1 MNLYALFPTI
11 TSVLFL
17 FMGLFVYLKN
27 KKQLIN
33 QVYLLFCLSV
43 FLWLFPFSL
52 MYWSRNIITAYHY
65 AKIGFIGV
73 LTIPICMFY
82 FVAVF
87 LNKDKQYEK
96 MLKILT
102 ILTIPCAIIN
112 FFTPVFYSGIKICFW
127 GYYPIAGKLYFI
139 ILLQFLVLFCYAIL
153 LLLKNVHNPNFS
165 AIKQQQTKYILVAFC
180 ITSFGGVDY
189 ITKYPLELYP
199 FGYILILLFIVIM
212 AMSIIKY
219 NLMDIKLAVTKTF
232 IWVFIYLFILLSPI
246 WIGYKTGQWLI
257 SCIVL
262 FILSTSGQFVANY
275 FQKKAEEYLLA
286 EQERY
291 QQLLMQASTGMI
303 EKDYD
308 ISRLSKLIVRII
320 KKSVKISFVSLYIFD
335 EEKNLYVNI
344 ESRGRDK
351 KVLKDF
357 PKDTDFIDFMKKT
370 KKPFFLSALP
380 EQYKSKIMKINSGIT
395 LIIPSIFKDKV
406 IGFLFLGDKEN
417 RTLYSARDVEVFG
430 VLSNQAALAIENC
443 LFLERSQRQQKR
455 LFEAEKLASIGG
467 MADGMAHQIRNR
479 LNSFGLAAE
488 LLSYDV
494 KDFSEDHKAFIEQ
507 HPNINEMIKSMNE
520 LILSI
525 NENVKKTNT
534 VLTGILDF
542 AKPKGSVTNKET
554 FSMKEII
561 DPAVMLVQVKHHREK
576 VPIVLDI
583 PSDNDKIYGIKYQ
596 IQEVCFNCI
605 DNAFEAII
613 EKEQHMQ
620 NPLINDID
628 KAQPF
633 VPEIKV
639 SLRYLTDKNQYQI
652 IIKDNGIGIKPE
664 NKAKIF
670 SAFFTTKPSSKSGS
684 GIGSYVARR
693 MIVEA
698 HDGDMSF
705 ESRYGEGTT
714 FTITLP
720 LSSKKEKDNLV

>member
-1 MNLYALFPTI
+1 MNYHALFPTI

-17 FMGLFVYLKN
+17 IFGLFIFLKS
-27 KKQLIN
+27 KKN
-33 QVYLLFCLSV
+33 EVTVSYLLFCSSI
-43 FLWLFPFSL
+43 FWWLVNFSL
-52 MYWSRNIITAYHY
+52 MYWSKNEQMAFLFANIA
-65 AKIGFIGV
+65 FFGV
-73 LTIPICMFY
+73 LQIPVSMLHFVSSFLGYNYRKFIYFLYLLNVPFALLQYKYFIFY
-82 FVAVF
+82 G
-87 LNKDKQYEK
+87 
-96 MLKILT
+96 KIKT
-102 ILTIPCAIIN
+102 
-112 FFTPVFYSGIKICFW
+112 CFW
-127 GYYPIAGKLYFI
+127 GYYPSAAIAYPIVFGEFCLLFLFGLYLLFKNLLDKNCSVI
-139 ILLQFLVLFCYAIL
+139 RHQQIKYLFFSFSILALGVGDYL
-153 LLLKNVHNPNFS
+153 
-165 AIKQQQTKYILVAFC
+165 TKFGNTIC
-180 ITSFGGVDY
+180 ITIVNFNLLDIRLVITNGTILIGLYIFVLGIPIYIGFYTKQWFISF
-189 ITKYPLELYP
+189 
-199 FGYILILLFIVIM
+199 ILLFIF
-212 AMSIIKY
+212 ST
-219 NLMDIKLAVTKTF
+219 LA
-232 IWVFIYLFILLSPI
+232 P
-246 WIGYKTGQWLI
+246 LI
-257 SCIVL
+257 FRFL
-262 FILSTSGQFVANY
+262 QR
-275 FQKKAEEYLLA
+275 KAELILLA
-286 EQERY
+286 EQEQY

-308 ISRLSKLIVRII
+308 ISKLSKLIVRII
-320 KKSVKISFVSLYIFD
+320 KRSVKIVFVSLYIFD

-344 ESRGRDK
+344 ESRGREK
-351 KVLKDF
+351 RELKDL
-357 PKDTDFIDFMKKT
+357 PKDADFIDFMKKT

-380 EQYKSKIMKINSGIT
+380 EQYKNELMKINPNIT

-542 AKPKGSVTNKET
+542 AKPKGSVINKET

-561 DPAVMLVQVKHHREK
+561 DSAVMLVQVKHHREK
-576 VPIVLDI
+576 VPIVFDI

-613 EKEQHMQ
+613 EKEQHIQ

-628 KAQPF
+628 KSQPF

-639 SLRYLTDKNQYQI
+639 LLRYLTDKNQYQI

-720 LSSKKEKDNLV
+720 LSSKREKDNLV

>member
-1 MNLYALFPTI
+1 
-11 TSVLFL
+11 
-17 FMGLFVYLKN
+17 
-27 KKQLIN
+27 
-33 QVYLLFCLSV
+33 
-43 FLWLFPFSL
+43 
-52 MYWSRNIITAYHY
+52 
-65 AKIGFIGV
+65 
-73 LTIPICMFY
+73 
-82 FVAVF
+82 
-87 LNKDKQYEK
+87 
-96 MLKILT
+96 
-102 ILTIPCAIIN
+102 
-112 FFTPVFYSGIKICFW
+112 
-127 GYYPIAGKLYFI
+127 
-139 ILLQFLVLFCYAIL
+139 
-153 LLLKNVHNPNFS
+153 
-165 AIKQQQTKYILVAFC
+165 
-180 ITSFGGVDY
+180 
-189 ITKYPLELYP
+189 
-199 FGYILILLFIVIM
+199 
-212 AMSIIKY
+212 
-219 NLMDIKLAVTKTF
+219 
-232 IWVFIYLFILLSPI
+232 
-246 WIGYKTGQWLI
+246 
-257 SCIVL
+257 
-262 FILSTSGQFVANY
+262 
-275 FQKKAEEYLLA
+275 
-286 EQERY
+286 
-291 QQLLMQASTGMI
+291 MQASTGMI

-308 ISRLSKLIVRII
+308 ISKLSKLIVRII
-320 KKSVKISFVSLYIFD
+320 KRSVKIVFVSLYIFD
-335 EEKNLYVNI
+335 EAKNVYVNI
-344 ESRGRDK
+344 DYRGREK
-351 KVLKDF
+351 KVLKDL
-357 PKDTDFIDFMKKT
+357 PKDIGFMDFMKKK
-370 KKPFFLSALP
+370 KKPFFFSALP
-380 EQYKSKIMKINSGIT
+380 EQYKNELMKINPGIT
-395 LIIPSIFKDKV
+395 LIIPSIFKDRI

-417 RTLYSARDVEVFG
+417 RTLYSPRDVEVFG

-443 LFLERSQRQQKR
+443 LFLERSQKQQKR

-494 KDFSEDHKAFIEQ
+494 KDFSEGHKAFIEQ

-542 AKPKGSVTNKET
+542 AKPKGSVTNKEI
-554 FSMKEII
+554 FSMKEIV
-561 DPAVMLVQVKHHREK
+561 DPAVMLVHVKHHREK

-628 KAQPF
+628 KSQPF
-633 VPEIKV
+633 VPEIRV
-639 SLRYLTDKNQYQI
+639 SLKYLPDKNKYQI

-705 ESRYGEGTT
+705 ESKYGEGSI

-720 LSSKKEKDNLV
+720 LSSKKDKGFFC